1 MSLPRTH
8 PNLLILSGKR
18 QSTHQT
24 LQKQT
29 VSTRLS
35 QQWMR
40 LQLARR
46 ACCGE
51 LRKSAHGLLQPVQ
64 LIGSPARLLQHAEL
78 ARIQHKR
85 LNYSRPELSPRRFE
99 TSRRTKGILR
109 RRKVSHATIVRESSF
124 QGTYRPLWRDRQPK
138 NDLEYAGEINY
149 ETGRSTRC
157 ATKETDSSLP
167 HFRCCWL

>member
-1 MSLPRTH
+1 MSLPRTQ

-51 LRKSAHGLLQPVQ
+51 LRKGAHGLLQPVQ

-124 QGTYRPLWRDRQPK
+124 KGTYRPLSVDRQPK
-138 NDLEYAGEINY
+138 NDLEYAGEINC
-149 ETGRSTRC
+149 ETGASTSEPC
-157 ATKETDSSLP
+157 
-167 HFRCCWL
+167 